1 MRVRFTSSFDWTPPE
16 DRRITLAFKAGAEL
30 TVRRE
35 CGKDAVAAGKAV
47 DLDAEAFNGADPAAF
62 DHDQD
67 GAAGGSLPKAR
78 RKKPDAEA

>member
-35 CGKDAVAAGKAV
+35 CGQDAVAKGAAV
-47 DLDAEAFNGADPAAF
+47 DLDPFNGADPAAF

-67 GAAGGSLPKAR
+67 GEPGGSKPR
-78 RKKPDAEA
+78 RKKTDA